1 MVNFVVKHWWK
12 ILGVLILLYSF
23 SAGFLVPLKPGVLS
37 VEPYSVKTG
46 QTVALTV
53 TGYNT
58 QFTDSQVQK
67 VQAYLKL
74 DSVHMIQASSVAI
87 QDRKQLSVTFNVPDQ
102 IPEERDLER
111 ATLILYDEV
120 DGYMVSPA
128 AVTIAQDDSIGSI
141 DNWGA
146 WNAKIDVAD
155 VPWTF
160 SFPYRGILYETIRN
174 TFFHVAVWFAMF
186 ILLIV
191 SLVYSFKY
199 LRSRSLQ
206 HDAVA
211 AAYTH
216 VAIGLGLIGLATGS
230 VWAKSAWGAYWTNDP
245 KLNMSVVSLMIYIA
259 YAILRSSF
267 TADDRRAQVSA
278 AYNIFAFC
286 AMIPLIFIVPRLTSS
301 LHPGNG
307 GNPAFGGEDLDST
320 LRLVFYPSIIGLT
333 LIGTWIASLLYRV
346 RKVELNNIESQL
358 H

>member
-1 MVNFVVKHWWK
+1 M
-12 ILGVLILLYSF
+12 LYAF
-23 SAGFLVPLKPGVLS
+23 SAGFLIPLKPGVLS
-37 VEPYSVKTG
+37 VEPYIIPTG
-46 QTVALTV
+46 QQVDLTV
-53 TGYNT
+53 KGYNT
-58 QFTDSQVQK
+58 QFNDPRIESVD
-67 VQAYLKL
+67 AFLNL
-74 DSVHMIQASSVAI
+74 DSVHIVEASTIRVL
-87 QDRKQLSVTFNVPDQ
+87 DRKHLSLSFD
-102 IPEERDLER
+102 IPNPLPNGEELKR

-128 AVTIAQDDSIGSI
+128 AVTIEQADAIAASANRS
-141 DNWGA
+141 NW
-146 WNAKIDVAD
+146 NDQINLVE
-155 VPWTF
+155 VPWSL
-160 SFPYRGILYETIRN
+160 SFPFRGILYETIRN

-191 SLVYSFKY
+191 SLVYSIKY

-245 KLNMSVVSLMIYIA
+245 KLNMSVLSLMIYIA

-320 LRLVFYPSIIGLT
+320 LRMVFYPSIIGLT
-333 LIGTWIASLLYRV
+333 LLGTWIASLLYRV
-346 RKVELNNIESQL
+346 RKVELKNIEQQL
-358 H
+358 DQF

>member
-1 MVNFVVKHWWK
+1 MVKHWWK
-12 ILGVLILLYSF
+12 ILGVIFLLYAF
-23 SAGFLVPLKPGVLS
+23 SVGFLVPLKPGVLS
-37 VEPYSVKTG
+37 VEPYKMTTG
-46 QTVALTV
+46 QSIDLTV
-53 TGYNT
+53 KGYNT
-58 QFTDSQVQK
+58 QFNDPTVSE

-74 DSVHMIQASSVAI
+74 DSVHMIEANSVSVI
-87 QDRKQLSVTFNVPDQ
+87 GRKQLSASFNLPDQ
-102 IPEERDLER
+102 LPDRRDIER
-111 ATLILYDEV
+111 ATLILYDDV

-128 AVTIAQDDSIGSI
+128 AVTIEQDDVTDPTGSS
-141 DNWGA
+141 A
-146 WNAKIDVAD
+146 KWNAQIQVAD

-160 SFPYRGILYETIRN
+160 SFPYRSILYETIRN

-191 SLVYSFKY
+191 SLIYSIKY

-211 AAYTH
+211 AAYTQ

-320 LRLVFYPSIIGLT
+320 LRMVFYPSIIGLT

-346 RKVELNNIESQL
+346 RKVELNNIERQL

>member
-1 MVNFVVKHWWK
+1 VLRHWWK
-12 ILGVLILLYSF
+12 ILGVLILLYAF
-23 SAGFLVPLKPGVLS
+23 SAGFLIPLKPGVLS
-37 VEPYSVKTG
+37 VEPYTISTG
-46 QTVALTV
+46 QQVDLTV
-53 TGYNT
+53 KGYNT
-58 QFTDSQVQK
+58 QFNDPRIESVD
-67 VQAYLKL
+67 AFLKL
-74 DSVHMIQASSVAI
+74 DSVHLIKASRVHVLE
-87 QDRKQLSVTFNVPDQ
+87 RKQLSLNFDIPKRLPDGA
-102 IPEERDLER
+102 DLKR
-111 ATLILYDEV
+111 ATLILYDEL

-128 AVTIAQDDSIGSI
+128 AVTIEQVGEVAASVNRSDWNDQI
-141 DNWGA
+141 DL
-146 WNAKIDVAD
+146 VE
-155 VPWTF
+155 VPWSF
-160 SFPYRGILYETIRN
+160 SFPFRGILYETIRN

-186 ILLIV
+186 ILLMV
-191 SLVYSFKY
+191 SLVYSIKY

-245 KLNMSVVSLMIYIA
+245 KLNMSVLSLMIYIA

-320 LRLVFYPSIIGLT
+320 LRMVFYPSIIGLT
-333 LIGTWIASLLYRV
+333 LLGTWIASLLYRV
-346 RKVELNNIESQL
+346 RKVELKNIERQL
-358 H
+358 DQF

>member
-1 MVNFVVKHWWK
+1 VNFD
-12 ILGVLILLYSF
+12 LPDRLPDGE
-23 SAGFLVPLKPGVLS
+23 ALK
-37 VEPYSVKTG
+37 
-46 QTVALTV
+46 
-53 TGYNT
+53 
-58 QFTDSQVQK
+58 
-67 VQAYLKL
+67 
-74 DSVHMIQASSVAI
+74 
-87 QDRKQLSVTFNVPDQ
+87 
-102 IPEERDLER
+102 R
-111 ATLILYDEV
+111 ATLIVYDQL

-128 AVTIAQDDSIGSI
+128 AVTIEQVDKLAGNPNPSD
-141 DNWGA
+141 
-146 WNAKIDVAD
+146 WNDQISLVE
-155 VPWTF
+155 VPWSF

-174 TFFHVAVWFAMF
+174 TFFHVAIWMAMF

-191 SLVYSFKY
+191 SLIYSIRC

-211 AAYTH
+211 AAYTQ

-245 KLNMSVVSLMIYIA
+245 KLNMSVLSLMIYIA

-320 LRLVFYPSIIGLT
+320 LRMVFYPSIIGLT
-333 LIGTWIASLLYRV
+333 LLGTWIASLLYRV
-346 RKVELNNIESQL
+346 RKVELKKIERQL
-358 H
+358 HQF

>member
-1 MVNFVVKHWWK
+1 MLRHWWK
-12 ILGVLILLYSF
+12 ILGVLILLYAF
-23 SAGFLVPLKPGVLS
+23 SAGFLIPLKPGVLS
-37 VEPYSVKTG
+37 VEPYIIPTG
-46 QTVALTV
+46 QQVDLTV
-53 TGYNT
+53 KGYNT
-58 QFTDSQVQK
+58 QFNDPRIESVD
-67 VQAYLKL
+67 AFLKL
-74 DSVHMIQASSVAI
+74 DSVHIVEASTIRVL
-87 QDRKQLSVTFNVPDQ
+87 DRKQLSLSFD
-102 IPEERDLER
+102 IPNRLPNGEELKR

-128 AVTIAQDDSIGSI
+128 AVTIEQADAIAASTNRS
-141 DNWGA
+141 NW
-146 WNAKIDVAD
+146 NDQINLLE
-155 VPWTF
+155 VPWSF
-160 SFPYRGILYETIRN
+160 SFPFRGILYETIRN

-191 SLVYSFKY
+191 SLVYSIKY

-206 HDAVA
+206 HDAIA

-245 KLNMSVVSLMIYIA
+245 KLNMSVLSLMIYIA

-320 LRLVFYPSIIGLT
+320 LRMVFYPSIIGLT
-333 LIGTWIASLLYRV
+333 LLGTWIASLLYRV
-346 RKVELNNIESQL
+346 RKVELKKIERQL
-358 H
+358 HQF

>member
-1 MVNFVVKHWWK
+1 VLRHWWK
-12 ILGVLILLYSF
+12 ILGVLILLYAF
-23 SAGFLVPLKPGVLS
+23 SAGFLIPLKPGVLS
-37 VEPYSVKTG
+37 VEPYTISTG
-46 QTVALTV
+46 QQVDLTV
-53 TGYNT
+53 KGYNT
-58 QFTDSQVQK
+58 QFNDPRIESVD
-67 VQAYLKL
+67 AFLKL
-74 DSVHMIQASSVAI
+74 DSFHLIKASRVHVLE
-87 QDRKQLSVTFNVPDQ
+87 RKQLSLNFDIPKRLPDGA
-102 IPEERDLER
+102 DLKR
-111 ATLILYDEV
+111 ATLILYDEL

-128 AVTIAQDDSIGSI
+128 AVTIEQVDEVDASANRSDWNDQI
-141 DNWGA
+141 DL
-146 WNAKIDVAD
+146 VE
-155 VPWTF
+155 VPWSF
-160 SFPYRGILYETIRN
+160 SFPFRGILYETIRN

-186 ILLIV
+186 ILLMV
-191 SLVYSFKY
+191 SLVYSIKY

-245 KLNMSVVSLMIYIA
+245 KLNMSVLSLMIYIA

-320 LRLVFYPSIIGLT
+320 LRMVFYPSIIGLT
-333 LIGTWIASLLYRV
+333 LLGTWIASLLYRV
-346 RKVELNNIESQL
+346 RKVELKNIERQL
-358 H
+358 DQF

>member
-1 MVNFVVKHWWK
+1 MVKSVVKHWWK

-37 VEPYSVKTG
+37 VAPYTVKTG
-46 QTVALTV
+46 QTVDLTI

-58 QFTDSQVQK
+58 QFTHPDIEGVDAFLKIDSSHI
-67 VQAYLKL
+67 LK
-74 DSVHMIQASSVAI
+74 ASSVTI
-87 QDRKQLSVTFNVPDQ
+87 QDRKQLSATFNLPDQ
-102 IPEERDLER
+102 LPNNQYLKR
-111 ATLILYDEV
+111 ATFILFDKV
-120 DGYMVSPA
+120 NGYMVSPA
-128 AVTIAQDDSIGSI
+128 SVTIEQRE
-141 DNWGA
+141 GA
-146 WNAKIDVAD
+146 TPVANQVGWNDEINLVDVS
-155 VPWTF
+155 WTF
-160 SFPYRGILYETIRN
+160 AFPFRGILYETIRN

-191 SLVYSFKY
+191 SLIYSLKY

-211 AAYTH
+211 AAYTQ

-320 LRLVFYPSIIGLT
+320 LRMVFYPSIIGLT

-346 RKVELNNIESQL
+346 RKVELHNIEREL
-358 H
+358 R